1 MDHGNLGLLRTRRF
15 LPLFVTQFLGAFN
28 DNLFKNALIILVTFS
43 LADAGTNGQML
54 VTVATGIFILPYFL
68 FSATAGRLA
77 DKLEKQTIIHMIKA
91 AEILIMGVATVAF
104 FTGSIT
110 LLMTVLFLLGVH
122 STFFGPLKYGILP
135 VHLATT
141 ELLSGN
147 ALIEAGTFLA
157 ILLGT
162 IAGGMLIL
170 TDNGLLAVSTLALT
184 VAAGGLIASLFIP
197 HAPAAAPELRI
208 GFNILA
214 DTWEMIRYAGARRA
228 IMVPILAIS
237 WYWAIGAI
245 FLAQFPAFA
254 KDVLGGDDHVVTL
267 FLTAFSIGIGI
278 GSMLCNRLLK
288 GQISMRYVPVA
299 AIVMTVFILDLYL
312 ATRNLEAGTGPLLGL
327 DGFLARPVAWRV
339 LADLV
344 LLAVAGG
351 FYIVPPY
358 ALMQARSEPSHRAR
372 VIAVNNI
379 MNAVFMVGG
388 SIVAVLLIGWHLSVP
403 EIFLTFGILNFL
415 VGLSLYRPRP
425 KAPA

>member
-43 LADAGTNGQML
+43 LATGESGQLL
-54 VTVATGIFILPYFL
+54 VTIATGIFILPYFL

-77 DKLEKQTIIHMIKA
+77 DKFEKQTIIHVIKA
-91 AEILIMGVATVAF
+91 AEILIMGVATIAF
-104 FTGSIT
+104 FTSSIT

-141 ELLSGN
+141 ELLGGN

-162 IAGGMLIL
+162 IAGGVLIL
-170 TDNGLLAVSTLALT
+170 ADNGLLAVSLLALA
-184 VAAGGLIASLFIP
+184 VAASGLIASLFIP
-197 HAPAAAPELRI
+197 HAAAAAPELKI
-208 GFNILA
+208 GFNIVA
-214 DTWEMIRYAGARRA
+214 DTWEMIRYAGSRRA

-237 WYWAIGAI
+237 WYWAIGAV

-254 KDVLGGDDHVVTL
+254 RDVLNGDDHVVTL

-299 AIVMTVFILDLYL
+299 AIVMTAFILDLYL
-312 ATRNLEAGTGPLLGL
+312 ATRNLKTDSGPLVDLG
-327 DGFLARPVAWRV
+327 GFLSRPIAWRV
-339 LADLV
+339 LIDLT

-358 ALMQARSEPSHRAR
+358 ALMQARSEPTHRAR
-372 VIAVNNI
+372 VIAANNI
-379 MNAVFMVGG
+379 MNAIFMVAG
-388 SIVAVLLIGWHLSVP
+388 SVLAVLLIGWHLSVP
-403 EIFLTFGILNFL
+403 EIFLVFGILNFL